1 MYTPRLSSSLCLL
14 YVCLSIIVLN
24 CCQRCL
30 LCRRRIKLRRSHI
43 FPHEYLKIHK
53 HDYWRAHTMIGK
65 MVKKSAGEMAF
76 GMLYGQCEQCLCQN
90 GKNQFSV
97 HHKICVKREVV
108 LEASNAL
115 HTEGK
120 MCPWINQ
127 TSPFKF
133 TSLSILPSICAIS
146 TWNMSLRLPQ
156 SL

>member
-1 MYTPRLSSSLCLL
+1 
-14 YVCLSIIVLN
+14 
-24 CCQRCL
+24 
-30 LCRRRIKLRRSHI
+30 
-43 FPHEYLKIHK
+43 
-53 HDYWRAHTMIGK
+53 MIGK

-120 MCPWINQ
+120 MCP
-127 TSPFKF
+127 
-133 TSLSILPSICAIS
+133 
-146 TWNMSLRLPQ
+146 
-156 SL
+156 